1 MTTEKAKKN
10 PISKEVATE
19 QIDSFLD
26 YYGIVKTDMELEDGA
41 DAVQTMI
48 NTLTRAIQ
56 EGVLSISEEGGELA
70 IIHKFGRP
78 VKLQSGDVTEIT
90 YRDKVGKAKIAM
102 DAVSGKKN
110 QSRMNHFMATMGD
123 TTESVIIN
131 LKGFDAMVYSRLAT
145 VFSMV

>member
-1 MTTEKAKKN
+1 MTTEKAPKK
-10 PISKEVATE
+10 ISVESAQA
-19 QIDSFLD
+19 QIDSFLE
-26 YYGIVKTDMELEDGA
+26 YYGIDKADMELEDGA
-41 DAVQTMI
+41 EAVQTML
-48 NTLTRAIQ
+48 NTLNRAIQ
-56 EGVLSISEEGGELA
+56 KGVLEVTDTDDDLVV
-70 IIHKFGRP
+70 IHRFARP